1 MREILTLQLGQLAN
15 FVGTH
20 YWNAQEAYFN
30 YGNDTKPDLLDHDV
44 LYRAGKTP
52 TGIETY
58 TPRVLIYDLKDCF
71 GSLQKY
77 NRLFESEESTKI
89 AWDGGVNTIT
99 TKTYEKNP
107 YQQQLDRME
116 EDPSH
121 TDMDVDAVDKL
132 DHTVKVWSDFNRI
145 YYHPRSMNPIVT
157 HQAESTLTPFDSYT
171 AGRKAY
177 TDNEKVG
184 LFAAQEETSI
194 FEDNFRF
201 FVEECDQLQGFQIFT
216 GVDDAMGGFTEGLL
230 DDIRDEFPKTTV
242 LTYGLSDTTR
252 NPSAERARQ
261 KETLN
266 RAFSIARLTKLSSLY
281 VPLYTP
287 TPKRMA
293 YSSRSPY
300 IHPKSHKAY
309 QYELMYHT
317 SAILSTAIETASLP
331 YRLKKNGTSLSEMVS
346 RLNWHGNTYVG
357 GLESV
362 LPLPIVRTGYNDTL
376 ETNNVLPIIDHSA
389 PSLSVLA
396 DKKKEETFG
405 EYIVTRGLP
414 SFDSRY
420 FVDLAYPLIDSYP
433 RFFSSNISQDGLL
446 TPYTNSEPPRSV
458 PTLTRLATGSKVR
471 LGMEH
476 RIESINSISFS
487 DFFEFSEG
495 ENGFGREDY
504 LEMKEDMIT
513 LSDSY
518 SCDEDM

>member
-177 TDNEKVG
+177 TDNEK
-184 LFAAQEETSI
+184 ETSI

-300 IHPKSHKAY
+300 IHPK
-309 QYELMYHT
+309 YELMYHT

-414 SFDSRY
+414 SFDSRENQNKY
-420 FVDLAYPLIDSYP
+420 LEKL
-433 RFFSSNISQDGLL
+433 FSSFKEENSPLQQR

>member
-1 MREILTLQLGQLAN
+1 
-15 FVGTH
+15 
-20 YWNAQEAYFN
+20 
-30 YGNDTKPDLLDHDV
+30 
-44 LYRAGKTP
+44 
-52 TGIETY
+52 
-58 TPRVLIYDLKDCF
+58 
-71 GSLQKY
+71 
-77 NRLFESEESTKI
+77 
-89 AWDGGVNTIT
+89 
-99 TKTYEKNP
+99 
-107 YQQQLDRME
+107 
-116 EDPSH
+116 
-121 TDMDVDAVDKL
+121 MDVDAVDKL

-177 TDNEKVG
+177 TDNEK
-184 LFAAQEETSI
+184 ETSI

-300 IHPKSHKAY
+300 IHPKAY

-414 SFDSRY
+414 SFDSR
-420 FVDLAYPLIDSYP
+420 
-433 RFFSSNISQDGLL
+433 